1 MKTLHVVSH
10 THWDREWYRTFQ
22 QFRFRLVG
30 LVDRLLD
37 LLEEDPRYRFF
48 TLDGQTVVVDDY
60 LAIRPE
66 QETRV
71 RRLAQEG
78 RLLVGPWYI
87 LPDEFLEGPEAMVR
101 NLLSG
106 GRGCR
111 RLTGEPQ
118 PMERIGYIPDP
129 FGHISQLPQIA
140 AGFGME
146 ALCFWRGVGEAPT
159 EFRWA
164 APDGSELLVL
174 HLRESY
180 SNGAWLDA
188 DEAGFVR
195 DLAAARDALAPHAT
209 TSNVLVMNGTDHM
222 EPRAD
227 MPARLRAAESE
238 LGDRVMHSTLPG
250 YLAAVRAELGDEGL
264 AGLPLLQG
272 ELRSPHRAHLLPA
285 VLSAR
290 MWIKQWNT
298 RCETLLTRWA
308 EPFAALAEQIDGS
321 SGRRGFLREAW
332 RWLLQN
338 HPHDSICGCSVDQV
352 HREMRTRFAWS
363 EQIAEEVT
371 RESLEV
377 IARQIETQMEGHHEP
392 DASPATAHA
401 PRIVVFNPTPFPRTD
416 RVPVRLD
423 PAPHGPWHLADA
435 DGKVVRHRVLGRSA
449 REYYDAWMDREALHA
464 WMTQAA
470 SSGGHLDGDLFFQ
483 GLDIRVEGRIAHL
496 QITVGS
502 SPVEASPEDMAR
514 LLDLLADDQIERFRV
529 RALEEQGLDVEFL
542 GRDIP
547 GLGYSQFSVTRGPWP
562 ATHGQPP
569 TPSLQSP
576 PSIENEFFH
585 VEADPTDGTLTV
597 TDKATGLVL
606 AGVNRF
612 VDGGDRG
619 DEYTFCRPEQD
630 TVVDTPVAPPDIRR
644 VDDGLGSSLEI
655 HVVYRVPRALADGD
669 RSARS
674 TEQVDL
680 PITSR
685 ASLTPGMRRVEFT
698 TWVDNRA
705 EDHRLR
711 VRFPTPIVTDRS
723 WAEGHF
729 DVVERPVPLPSGT
742 EDWAEQPI
750 GTHPQLTFV
759 DVSDGLRGVML
770 VNRGLPEYEVLPGTA
785 EQAGVTL
792 ALTLLRCVGWLSRG
806 DLRNRPRHAGPAD
819 PTPEAQCP
827 GEHTFHYALV
837 PHAGN
842 YLSAYQEAHAFNAPL
857 RAVCTDVHA
866 GSLPPSARF
875 LEVSPAAVVLSAVK
889 PPEQGEGLIARIYNA
904 AQVLVEARLTLWR
917 PFRRCTLVSLSEREA
932 IHPLAEDGEIVS
944 LPLRAREIATLRFTF
959 EAGERKA

>member
-1 MKTLHVVSH
+1 MTTLHVVSH

-30 LVDRLLD
+30 LIDRLLD
-37 LLEEDPRYRFF
+37 LLEDDPHYRFF
-48 TLDGQTVVVDDY
+48 TLDGQTIVADDY

-66 QETRV
+66 QEARV
-71 RRLAQEG
+71 RRLVQDG

-87 LPDEFLEGPEAMVR
+87 LPDEFLQGPEAMVR

-106 GRGCR
+106 RQGCR
-111 RLTGEPQ
+111 CLTGEPQ

-146 ALCFWRGVGEAPT
+146 ALCFWRGVGPAPT

-180 SNGAWLDA
+180 SNGAWLAA

-209 TSNVLVMNGTDHM
+209 TSHLLVMNGTDHM

-227 MPARLRAAESE
+227 LPARLRAAEAA
-238 LGDRVMHSTLPG
+238 LGQPVIHSTLPG
-250 YLAAVRAELGDEGL
+250 YLAAVRAELGGEGL
-264 AGLPLLQG
+264 AGLPLLRG

-290 MWIKQWNT
+290 MWIKQWNA

-308 EPFAALAEQIDGS
+308 EPFGALAEQIG
-321 SGRRGFLREAW
+321 GGAGQRGFLREAW
-332 RWLLQN
+332 SWLLQN

-352 HREMRTRFAWS
+352 HREMRTRFSWS

-371 RESLEV
+371 RASLEA
-377 IARQIETQMEGHHEP
+377 IARQIRTQNQGYDEP
-392 DASPATAHA
+392 EASPSTAQT
-401 PRIVVFNPTPFPRTD
+401 PPIVVFNPTPFSRTD
-416 RVPVRLD
+416 RVRVRLD
-423 PAPHGPWHLADA
+423 PAPHGAWHLADA
-435 DGKVVRHRVLGRSA
+435 DGKVVRHRVLGRSV
-449 REYYDAWMDREALHA
+449 REYYDASMDREALHA

-470 SSGGHLDGDLFFQ
+470 SSGGHLDGDVFFQ
-483 GLDIRVEGRIAHL
+483 GLDTRVEGKIAHL

-529 RALEEQGLDVEFL
+529 RAVEEQGLDVEFL

-547 GLGYSQFSVTRGPWP
+547 GLGYSQFLVTHDAQP

-569 TPSLQSP
+569 TPSLPSP
-576 PSIENEFFH
+576 TSIENEFFH
-585 VEADPTDGTLTV
+585 VEADPSDGTLTV

-619 DEYTFCRPEQD
+619 DEYTFCPPEQD
-630 TVVDTPVAPPDIRR
+630 TVVDTPVAPPTIRR

-655 HVVYRVPRALADGD
+655 SAVYRLPRSLADED

-674 TEQVDL
+674 PVQVDL

-685 ASLTPGMRRVEFT
+685 ASLTPGVRRVEFA

-711 VRFPTPIVTDRS
+711 VHFPTPIVTDRS

-729 DVVERPVPLPSGT
+729 DVLERPVALPSGT
-742 EDWAEQPI
+742 EDWMEQPI

-759 DVSDGLRGVML
+759 DVSDGQRGVML
-770 VNRGLPEYEVLPGTA
+770 LNRGLPEYEVLPGAA
-785 EQAGVTL
+785 EQGGVTL

-806 DLRNRPRHAGPAD
+806 DMRNRPRHAGPAEA
-819 PTPEAQCP
+819 TPEAQCP
-827 GEHTFHYALV
+827 GEHTFHYALL
-837 PHAGN
+837 PHDGN
-842 YLSAYQEAHAFNAPL
+842 YLGAYQEAHAFNAPL
-857 RAVCTDVHA
+857 RAVCTNVHD
-866 GSLPPSARF
+866 GPLPPSASF
-875 LEVSPAAVVLSAVK
+875 VEVSPAAVVLSAVK
-889 PPEQGEGLIARIYNA
+889 PPEEGEGLIVRVYNA
-904 AQVLVEARLTLWR
+904 AQVPVEARLKLWH
-917 PFRRCTLVSLSEREA
+917 PFRHCALVPLSEGET
-932 IHPLAEDGEIVS
+932 ICSLAEDSETVS
-944 LPLRAREIATLRFTF
+944 LPLRAKEIATLRFTF
-959 EAGERKA
+959 DAGPGQA